1 MSSNENLIKQVVSIR
16 RKPDMTRKEF
26 LDHHFRI
33 HGFISDEPG
42 DPDHKPQSVEPSTS
56 N

>member
-1 MSSNENLIKQVVSIR
+1 MFSNENLIKQVVAIR

-33 HGFISDEPG
+33 HGAISDEPKNAN
-42 DPDHKPQSVEPSTS
+42 HKPQSVKAYSD
-56 N
+56 